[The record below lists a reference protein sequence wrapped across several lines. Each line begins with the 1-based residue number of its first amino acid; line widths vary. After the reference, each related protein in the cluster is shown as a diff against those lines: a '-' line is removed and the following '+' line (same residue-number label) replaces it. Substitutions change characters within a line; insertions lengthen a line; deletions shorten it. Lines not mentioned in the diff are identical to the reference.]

1 MLDPLLRRW
10 IDPSL
15 NRAGAWLARRDMSAN
30 AFSVAGLDIGLTT
43 VPLLAW
49 GRYEMALLVILLNRL
64 IDGLDG
70 AIARQKGATPF
81 GGYLDI
87 MCDMGFYAAV
97 PIGFALAR
105 PDNALWAALLLASFV
120 CTASSF
126 LGRAVLAVQQ
136 GEPDD
141 GARGPKSFPVL
152 PLPGGVSLAGRPFR
166 RPLLLDGCCSGFR
179 SQKLISSIIYRS
191 FLMFLLTLDSG
202 LSTFLLVTAPPE
214 GRVPLCESAREINA
228 VLFSTSHEEQPG
240 RYGDRVHA
248 YRIVD
253 RRGRYRIYAFGRH
266 QGLQRVGS
274 GRTGNQLND
283 CSTTELPGGPA
294 NGPPFVLNPH

>member
-15 NRAGAWLARRDMSAN
+15 NRAGAWLARRDISAN
-30 AFSVAGLDIGLTT
+30 AVSLAGLAVGLTT

-64 IDGLDG
+64 MDGLDG
-70 AIARQKGATPF
+70 AIARHKGATPF

-97 PIGFALAR
+97 PMGFALAR

-126 LGRAVLAVQQ
+126 LGRAVLAVQR

-141 GARGPKSFPVL
+141 GARGAKSFFHAAGIVEGTETIIAFVL
-152 PLPGGVSLAGRPFR
+152 FCLFPAAFPWLAGVFAG
-166 RPLLLDGCCSGFR
+166 PLLLDGCRSG
-179 SQKLISSIIYRS
+179 
-191 FLMFLLTLDSG
+191 
-202 LSTFLLVTAPPE
+202 P
-214 GRVPLCESAREINA
+214 
-228 VLFSTSHEEQPG
+228 
-240 RYGDRVHA
+240 
-248 YRIVD
+248 
-253 RRGRYRIYAFGRH
+253 
-266 QGLQRVGS
+266 
-274 GRTGNQLND
+274 
-283 CSTTELPGGPA
+283 
-294 NGPPFVLNPH
+294 